1 MTESILV
8 KELGKQYRRY
18 PKDRAWTF
26 QEVFQWGLRR
36 IRPIHTFWALREVS
50 FTVSPGHMLG
60 IVGRNGA
67 GKSTLLRLLSGVSWP
82 DEGTVEVSGRLDA
95 LLDLGTGFHSDLTG
109 RENVYVNGVING
121 LTRREITQRFDS
133 IVAFAEVEDFI
144 DSPLRTY
151 STGMQMRLA
160 FAVATHTHPDILLID
175 EVLAVGDLAFQRK
188 CLDRIARFKAEGCT
202 IVLVSHDTDLVA
214 ELCDEAL
221 WLRGGLVAA
230 YGTGADVVRRYV
242 NETASSEQQ
251 PPDWHALTEL
261 RT

>member
-1 MTESILV
+1 MTTSIVV
-8 KELGKQYRRY
+8 KDLGKQYRRY
-18 PKDRAWTF
+18 PKDRAWTL
-26 QEVFQWGLRR
+26 QEVFQWGVRR
-36 IRPIHTFWALREVS
+36 IRPIHTFWALREVN

-67 GKSTLLRLLSGVSWP
+67 GKSTLLRLLSGVSRP
-82 DEGTVEVSGRLDA
+82 DEGGVMMSGRVDA
-95 LLDLGTGFHSDLTG
+95 LLDLGTGFHPDLTG

-121 LTRREITQRFDS
+121 LTRREITHRFDS
-133 IVAFAEVEDFI
+133 IVAFAELEEFI

-188 CLDRIARFKAEGCT
+188 CLDRIGQFKSEGCS
-202 IVLVSHDTDLVA
+202 IVLVSHDTGLVA

-221 WLRGGLVAA
+221 WLRAGRVAA
-230 YGTGADVVRRYV
+230 YGSGEDVVKRYV
-242 NETASSEQQ
+242 NETAPSDQDAMDWDAVSEF
-251 PPDWHALTEL
+251 